1 MKLNHKLTK
10 NFLLATTL
18 LLILW
23 KGDEFWEILSSFQRE
38 VEGI

>member
-23 KGDEFWEILSSFQRE
+23 KGDEFW
-38 VEGI
+38 GIYRVNKQVQY